1 MSEAT
6 RSIALT
12 EAVKM
17 VPLATDFKAVIE
29 IAEAFNTFLQDSLCP
44 DQVHSS
50 PQPAKAEAAKPKKNT
65 AAKAAAKTE
74 AQLAA
79 EYTTKAR
86 EAQLTAESK
95 ARVAATEAAV
105 TVTKQDV
112 ATSVELLLKAN
123 KREEAKA
130 LLKKFGA
137 NSVSSVP
144 EDDYEAFVTEAKSLL
159 TEEDMTA

>member
-12 EAVKM
+12 EAIKFWAAAAAPNGDV
-17 VPLATDFKAVIE
+17 LAVAAMFNDFLEGNDKQPAQ
-29 IAEAFNTFLQDSLCP
+29 T
-44 DQVHSS
+44 HSS
-50 PQPAKAEAAKPKKNT
+50 PQPAKAEVAKPKKDT
-65 AAKAAAKTE
+65 AAKAAAKT
-74 AQLAA
+74 
-79 EYTTKAR
+79 

-95 ARVAATEAAV
+95 ARVAATEAEA

-144 EDDYEAFVTEAKSLL
+144 EDDYEAFVMEAKSLL

>member
-6 RSIALT
+6 RSIALS

-17 VPLATDFKAVIE
+17 WIAQPHTDVIQLAALFADFLNNE
-29 IAEAFNTFLQDSLCP
+29 TPSTQT
-44 DQVHSS
+44 HSS
-50 PQPAKAEAAKPKKNT
+50 PQPAKAEVAKPKKDT
-65 AAKAAAKTE
+65 AAKAAAKT
-74 AQLAA
+74 
-79 EYTTKAR
+79 

>member
-6 RSIALT
+6 RSIALS

-17 VPLATDFKAVIE
+17 WTAQPNTDIIAIAVMF
-29 IAEAFNTFLQDSLCP
+29 ADFLEGNDKQP
-44 DQVHSS
+44 GQVHSS
-50 PQPAKAEAAKPKKNT
+50 PQPAKVEVAKPKKDT

-74 AQLAA
+74 AQL
-79 EYTTKAR
+79 
-86 EAQLTAESK
+86 TAESK
-95 ARVAATEAAV
+95 AATEAAV

-144 EDDYEAFVTEAKSLL
+144 EDGYEAFVTEAKSLL